1 MQKKAPWFYS
11 KVGVATLLLALLTI
25 IYVVSAW
32 AQESG
37 EPSAL
42 DKANATIGA
51 VLFFDIAFGL
61 FRLMRS
67 IEMEIRC
74 WTHPAIPRKR
84 LLVFLFL
91 LLS

>member
-11 KVGVATLLLALLTI
+11 KAGVATLLLALLTI
-25 IYVVSAW
+25 LYVVSAW

-51 VLFFDIAFGL
+51 VLFFDIAFG
-61 FRLMRS
+61 S
-67 IEMEIRC
+67 IQIDEVDRDGNPVLDASGNPQKKVVRAC
-74 WTHPAIPRKR
+74 
-84 LLVFLFL
+84 
-91 LLS
+91 